1 MRAAARQRRRMMVQA
16 MQAKPTGDAGVE
28 LKAQQLLDG
37 SNYLALRRLRCEFHD
52 GHLVL
57 RGRVPTFYLKQMAQ
71 TLVRQ
76 LPQVQQ
82 IENRL
87 DVAEFWN

>member
-1 MRAAARQRRRMMVQA
+1 MVQNSKAVTSPALAGTRDAVVESKARQ
-16 MQAKPTGDAGVE
+16 
-28 LKAQQLLDG
+28 LLG
-37 SNYLALRRLRCEFHD
+37 ESNYLALRRLDCEFHD
-52 GHLVL
+52 GQLVL
-57 RGRVPTFYLKQMAQ
+57 RGRVPTYYLKQVAQ

>member
-1 MRAAARQRRRMMVQA
+1 MVTSQ
-16 MQAKPTGDAGVE
+16 
-28 LKAQQLLDG
+28 AQQLLEE
-37 SNYLALRRLRCEFHD
+37 SNYLALRRLHCECHN

-57 RGRVPTFYLKQMAQ
+57 RGRVPTFYLKQVAQ

-76 LPQVQQ
+76 LPQVRQ

>member
-1 MRAAARQRRRMMVQA
+1 MVESKARQ
-16 MQAKPTGDAGVE
+16 
-28 LKAQQLLDG
+28 LLG
-37 SNYLALRRLRCEFHD
+37 ESNYLALRRLSCEFHD

-57 RGRVPTFYLKQMAQ
+57 SGRVPTYYLKQVAQ

-76 LPQVQQ
+76 LPQVRQ

>member
-1 MRAAARQRRRMMVQA
+1 MLSNTAMAMAPAGMGDAVVESKARQ
-16 MQAKPTGDAGVE
+16 
-28 LKAQQLLDG
+28 LLG
-37 SNYLALRRLRCEFHD
+37 ESNYLALRRLNCEFHN

-57 RGRVPTFYLKQMAQ
+57 RGRVPTFYLKQVAQ
-71 TLVRQ
+71 TLMRQ
-76 LPQVQQ
+76 LPQVRQ